1 MIVRPSDLTAVAS
14 MKPDSTQNSNT
25 ESEGAMD
32 LVSAEETTV
41 SVNERLIIQLDV
53 LKAESGL
60 RVMNHLVPVRSK
72 PIINDA
78 RYFSNQVQ
86 DQITEY
92 DDNKSSISQASD
104 ESAESLEFMRE
115 YDVQNMVL
123 DAS

>member
-14 MKPDSTQNSNT
+14 IKPNSTQNSNT

-78 RYFSNQVQ
+78 RYLSNQVQ